1 MAKKIILVGGGGHC
15 KVIIDAIRKSKEFDI
30 IGITDPQLVGQK
42 ISGIPVL
49 GNDDELPSLF
59 KEGVKYAFIG
69 VGSVGDCTARKNI
82 DANLNR
88 IGFELPVIVH
98 PKAVVGSDVELGK
111 GTFVAAGAVINPG
124 VKTGMNVI
132 VNTCASIDHD
142 CVMGDFAHIAPGVTL
157 SGGVSVGD
165 ETHIGTGANVVQ
177 NIKIGKRCMISAG
190 FTVFRDVADESKAR
204 LSVAYADEK

>member
-30 IGITDPQLVGQK
+30 IGITDPLLVGQK

-49 GNDDELPSLF
+49 GNDDELHSLF

-142 CVMGDFAHIAPGVTL
+142 CVIGDFVHIAPGATL

-165 ETHIGTGANVVQ
+165 ETHIGTGANVIQ
-177 NIKIGKRCMISAG
+177 NKKIGKRCMISAG